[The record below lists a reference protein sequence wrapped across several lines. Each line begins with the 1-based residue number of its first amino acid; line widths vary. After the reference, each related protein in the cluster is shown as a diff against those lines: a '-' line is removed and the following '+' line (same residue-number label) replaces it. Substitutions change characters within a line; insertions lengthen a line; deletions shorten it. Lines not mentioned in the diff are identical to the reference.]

1 MIEEVR
7 PTILLVDDEPINIS
21 VLAEFLAQEYRILFA
36 KTGLEALAMVHEKK
50 PDLVLLDIGLPDI
63 SGYDVCLKIKT
74 NQSTQ
79 NIPVVFST
87 AKDSAEDEVIGLNLG
102 ASDYITK
109 PFNINLIKAR
119 VRNQIRLKQKT
130 DLLEQ
135 LANLDGLTE
144 LPNRRYFDEHF
155 ESEWRRAARKGVPL
169 SVALVDIDYFK
180 GYNDR
185 YGHSAGDDCLRAVA
199 RSLAKGANRGGEFV
213 ARYGGEEFIFVW
225 PEIDLKESIQAAEL
239 ACRTIQNMK
248 IENKSSD
255 LGEVVTVSIGV
266 ANLIPGR
273 DSRKTDLIEAADE
286 QLYKA
291 KNQGRNCVVAQSLE

>member
-7 PTILLVDDEPINIS
+7 PTILLVDDKPINIS
-21 VLAEFLAQEYRILFA
+21 VLAEFLAQEYRLLFA
-36 KTGLEALAMVHEKK
+36 KTGQDALRIVHEKQ
-50 PDLVLLDIGLPDI
+50 PDLVLLNIGLPDI
-63 SGYDVCLKIKT
+63 SGYDVCRDIKT
-74 NQSTQ
+74 NQVTQ

-109 PFNINLIKAR
+109 PFNIGLIRAR
-119 VRNQIRLKQKT
+119 VRNQIRLKKKT

-155 ESEWRRAARKGVPL
+155 ESEWRRAVRRGVPI
-169 SVALVDIDYFK
+169 SIALVDVDFFK
-180 GYNDR
+180 GYNDH
-185 YGHSAGDDCLRAVA
+185 YGHSAGDDCLQVVA
-199 RSLAKGANRGGEFV
+199 RSLAKSAGRGGEFV

-225 PEIDLKESIQAAEL
+225 PEIDLKESIKAAEL
-239 ACRTIQNMK
+239 ARQLVQNLN
-248 IENKSSD
+248 IENKGSD
-255 LGEVVTVSIGV
+255 CNNIVTVSIGV
-266 ANLIPGR
+266 ASLIPTNEV
-273 DSRKTDLIEAADE
+273 RKADLIEAADE

-291 KNQGRNCVVAQSLE
+291 KKQGRNRVLGRILE

>member
-21 VLAEFLAQEYRILFA
+21 VLAEFLRQEYRLLFA
-36 KTGLEALAMVHEKK
+36 KTGHEALRIVQEKQ

-63 SGYDVCLKIKT
+63 SGYDVCRSLKT
-74 NQSTQ
+74 NQATQ
-79 NIPVVFST
+79 NIPIVFST
-87 AKDSAEDEVIGLNLG
+87 AKDSAEDEVIGLNIG

-109 PFNINLIKAR
+109 PFNLSLIRAR

-155 ESEWRRAARKGVPL
+155 ESEWRRAARRGVPV
-169 SVALVDIDYFK
+169 SVALADVDCFK

-199 RSLAKGANRGGEFV
+199 RSLAKSASRGGEFV

-225 PEIDLKESIQAAEL
+225 PEVELKESIKAAEL
-239 ACRTIQNMK
+239 ACQLVQNLN
-248 IENKSSD
+248 IENLSSECS
-255 LGEVVTVSIGV
+255 EVVTVSIGV
-266 ANLIPGR
+266 ASLTPTAEF
-273 DSRKTDLIEAADE
+273 RKSDLIEAADE

-291 KNQGRNCVVAQSLE
+291 KNQGRNRVVGQILE

>member
-1 MIEEVR
+1 MIEDVR

-21 VLAEFLAQEYRILFA
+21 VLAEFLAQEYRLLFA
-36 KTGLEALAMVHEKK
+36 KTGQDALRIVHEKQ

-63 SGYDVCLKIKT
+63 SGYDVCRDIKT
-74 NQSTQ
+74 NQATQ

-109 PFNINLIKAR
+109 PFNIGLIRAR
-119 VRNQIRLKQKT
+119 VRNQIRLKKKT

-155 ESEWRRAARKGVPL
+155 ESEWRRAVRRGVPI
-169 SVALVDIDYFK
+169 SIALADVDFFK
-180 GYNDR
+180 GYNDH
-185 YGHSAGDDCLRAVA
+185 YGHSAGDDCLQVVA
-199 RSLAKGANRGGEFV
+199 RSLAKSAGRGGEFV

-225 PEIDLKESIQAAEL
+225 PEIDLKESIKAAEL
-239 ACRTIQNMK
+239 ARQLVQNLN
-248 IENKSSD
+248 IENKGSD
-255 LGEVVTVSIGV
+255 CNNIVTVSIGV
-266 ANLIPGR
+266 ASLIPTNEV
-273 DSRKTDLIEAADE
+273 RKADLIEAADE

-291 KNQGRNCVVAQSLE
+291 KKQGRNRVLGRILE